1 MKILVVSPHPDDET
15 LGAGGTLLRLK
26 REGHQ
31 IYWLN
36 ITDVDI
42 KDGWNMEFVKKRKE
56 QIRQIS
62 ALYGFEKV
70 YNLKF
75 VPAKLDELATADVI
89 GGINQCIHEVE
100 PEWVILPDYNDAHS
114 DHKIVFESCMA
125 CIKSFRC
132 PSVKRIVTMEILSET
147 NFGKP
152 YDRFAPTFYVD
163 ISDTLQGKIDAMKIY
178 ASEIGEHPFPRSEL
192 SIRSLA
198 ALRGVEAG
206 VTAAEAFRMIKEIVG
221 K

>member
-26 REGHQ
+26 KEQHQ

-36 ITDVDI
+36 ITDAKVEE
-42 KDGWNMEFVKKRKE
+42 GWSPEFVRKRKE
-56 QIRQIS
+56 QIQKI
-62 ALYGFEKV
+62 AGFYQFEKV
-70 YNLKF
+70 YNLKYT
-75 VPAKLDELATADVI
+75 PAKLDEMAAADII
-89 GGINQCIHEVE
+89 GGISQCIHEVE

-125 CIKSFRC
+125 CMKSFRC
-132 PSVKRIVTMEILSET
+132 PSVKRITTMEILSET

-152 YDRFAPTFYVD
+152 YDKFEPNFYVD
-163 ISDTLQGKIDAMKIY
+163 ISDTLDGKIDAMNIY
-178 ASEIGEHPFPRSEL
+178 ESEIGEHPFPRSEV
-192 SIRSLA
+192 SIRALG

-206 VTAAEAFRMIKEIVG
+206 AEAAEAFRIIKEII
-221 K
+221 